1 MHHPMTYSKSP
12 ILSTF
17 WFSAIFSIVAVI
29 YIGLIFNYS
38 SIGFFLLVIGSVL
51 MAIVGYSIAM
61 IPRVPPVKAMSST
74 VRFNIVVGLV
84 ALLGIAAIY
93 YDRTVLR
100 GIDYNHI
107 GIAAA
112 RAELNRVGER
122 GGLISN
128 FGNLFSVA
136 IYLPLINLVFDW
148 EKWSR
153 GRYIVFII
161 VILGL
166 AGLTYLTAG
175 RTVIL
180 VAIALAAAA
189 MFGRGATGM
198 RRMPSFLTTGRL
210 VASLVAILILFGMIF
225 ALRADAFGAA
235 NAGDYLSQLC
245 IHLSQPAIEIM
256 SQCSSTIYTGGT
268 AWINDIMN
276 YATAV
281 ILYAFHVAWVS
292 DAIITDGDQGVVIT
306 FTGIQ
311 SLFLSRFGYQVA
323 ITDYDGY
330 FIPAAS
336 GLVHDF
342 GYPIMISVFAFT
354 GFLLGIC
361 QRAMESGRIFFGRIA
376 FCYLNSALLLSL
388 LISPLS
394 LPFYIL
400 SIMAIGFIGALAKV
414 FAIFGM
420 NTHDR
425 ASSWRSAV

>member
-1 MHHPMTYSKSP
+1 MVS
-12 ILSTF
+12 IF
-17 WFSAIFSIVAVI
+17 WFSVMFAVVAVLYTAI
-29 YIGLIFNYS
+29 VFDHSTLGFFFLIF
-38 SIGFFLLVIGSVL
+38 GSVFMTFL
-51 MAIVGYSIAM
+51 GYSISM
-61 IPRVPPVKAMSST
+61 IPRQAPIQAAAST
-74 VRFNIVVGLV
+74 ARFNIVVGLIAV
-84 ALLGIAAIY
+84 LGVLAIY
-93 YDRTVLR
+93 YDRTVIR
-100 GIDYNHI
+100 GIDYNEI

-153 GRYIVFII
+153 VRYAVLAIVVF
-161 VILGL
+161 GL

-180 VAIALAAAA
+180 VAIALVAAA
-189 MFGRGATGM
+189 MFGRGATGSP
-198 RRMPSFLTTGRL
+198 RLPSFLTTGRL
-210 VASLVAILILFGMIF
+210 LASLLAILVLFGMIF
-225 ALRADAFGAA
+225 SLRADAFGVS

-245 IHLSQPAIEIM
+245 VHLSQPAIEIM
-256 SQCSSTIYTGGT
+256 SQCSSTIYNSGSV
-268 AWINDIMN
+268 WIGNIIN

-292 DAIITDGDQGVVIT
+292 DAIIADGDQGVKIT
-306 FTGIQ
+306 FVGIQ
-311 SLFLSRFGYQVA
+311 ALFLSRFGYQVT

-330 FIPAAS
+330 FVPAAS

-342 GYPIMISVFAFT
+342 GYAVMAAVFAVT
-354 GFLLGIC
+354 GYLMGSF
-361 QRAMESGRIFFGRIA
+361 QRAMQSGRLFFGRIA
-376 FCYLNSALLLSL
+376 FCYISGAVMISV

-400 SIMAIGFIGALAKV
+400 SIISIGIIGVLTSV
-414 FAIFGM
+414 FGIFGL
-420 NTHDR
+420 TSRHGDPIGSR
-425 ASSWRSAV
+425 VRLQ